1 MIEVN
6 GLTRRFGAH
15 VAVDDISFEVD
26 RGEVVG
32 FLGLNGAGK
41 TTTLRVL
48 AGYLPATSGSVKVAG
63 FDVLR
68 DSIEVRRRIGYLPE
82 NVPLYREQRVEE
94 MLTMQARL
102 HGVPRAERERR
113 IGEVL
118 ERVGVLDRRR
128 QVIAGLSRG
137 LRQRVGLAVALLP
150 KPEVLILD
158 EPTSGLDPM
167 QRQEVRVL
175 LRELSSDHTVLLS
188 SHILPEV
195 EAVCPRTIIIHR
207 GKIVADGTKE
217 EMVRDLGRGSR
228 VRLEAFFGADLEGA
242 LKSLSAIAGAGK
254 IHDLGRLGI
263 HHVLEI
269 EVTEDLREDFGALA
283 HMKGWALRELSY
295 QEPSLEQ
302 VFARIAIGAEGEA
315 VASPSAPVEEA
326 PKVESL
332 TVESLTVESTGL
344 VDLQMSSTSAQP
356 EAPQKEIYSLN
367 PFDGGAT
374 RDLSRPTGT
383 SAVADDAP
391 ERCDDEDGPL

>member
-1 MIEVN
+1 MIEVA
-6 GLTRRFGAH
+6 GLTRRFGSH
-15 VAVDDISFEVD
+15 IAVDDISFEVGQ
-26 RGEVVG
+26 GEVVG

-48 AGYLPATSGSVKVAG
+48 AGYLPATSGAVKVAG

-68 DSIEVRRRIGYLPE
+68 DSMEVRRRIGYLPE

-102 HGVPRAERERR
+102 HGIPKAERSER
-113 IGEVL
+113 IGGVL

-158 EPTSGLDPM
+158 EPTSGLDPI
-167 QRQEVRVL
+167 QRQEVREL
-175 LRELSSDHTVLLS
+175 LRELAADHTVLLS

-195 EAVCPRTIIIHR
+195 EAVCPRTVIIHN

-228 VRLEAFFGADLEGA
+228 VRLEAVFGPDLEA
-242 LKSLSAIAGAGK
+242 ALSAISAVAGAGK

-263 HHVLEI
+263 HHVLEV

-283 HMKGWALRELSY
+283 HMKGWAIRELSY

-302 VFARIAIGAEGEA
+302 VFAKIAVGSEGEPMTPLP
-315 VASPSAPVEEA
+315 VGQEPLSGDEGVPVEDA
-326 PKVESL
+326 
-332 TVESLTVESTGL
+332 GL
-344 VDLQMSSTSAQP
+344 GQLPVSPPPLDTEQP
-356 EAPQKEIYSLN
+356 EKALYSLN

-374 RDLSRPTGT
+374 RDLSQPTG
-383 SAVADDAP
+383 SAPADQAP
-391 ERCDDEDGPL
+391 ERCDEDGADS

>member
-1 MIEVN
+1 MIEVA
-6 GLTRRFGAH
+6 GLTRRFGSH
-15 VAVDDISFEVD
+15 TAVDDISFEVGQ
-26 RGEVVG
+26 GEVVG

-48 AGYLPATSGSVKVAG
+48 AGYLPATSGAVSVAG

-68 DSIEVRRRIGYLPE
+68 DSMEVRRRIGYLPE

-102 HGVPRAERERR
+102 HGIPRAERNAR

-158 EPTSGLDPM
+158 EPTSGLDPI
-167 QRQEVRVL
+167 QRQEVRGL
-175 LRELSSDHTVLLS
+175 LRELASDHTVLLS

-228 VRLEAFFGADLEGA
+228 VRLEAFFGPDLEGA
-242 LKSLSAIAGAGK
+242 LSAISAIAGAGK

-263 HHVLEI
+263 HHVLEVD
-269 EVTEDLREDFGALA
+269 VTEDLREDFGALA

-302 VFARIAIGAEGEA
+302 IFGKIAVGSEGET
-315 VASPSAPVEEA
+315 VSSPQAAPRPPAADENIPVEVSGLGQLEVA
-326 PKVESL
+326 PPAVED
-332 TVESLTVESTGL
+332 E
-344 VDLQMSSTSAQP
+344 QP
-356 EAPQKEIYSLN
+356 EKVLYSLN

-374 RDLSRPTGT
+374 RDLSRPTGGG
-383 SAVADDAP
+383 APADQSL
-391 ERCDDEDGPL
+391 EGCDEGEEGADT

>member
-1 MIEVN
+1 MIEVK

-15 VAVDDISFEVD
+15 IAVDDISFEVGQ
-26 RGEVVG
+26 GEVVG

-228 VRLEAFFGADLEGA
+228 VRLEAFFGEDLEGA
-242 LKSLSAIAGAGK
+242 LKSVSAIAGAGK

-269 EVTEDLREDFGALA
+269 EVTEDLREDFG
-283 HMKGWALRELSY
+283 
-295 QEPSLEQ
+295 
-302 VFARIAIGAEGEA
+302 
-315 VASPSAPVEEA
+315 
-326 PKVESL
+326 
-332 TVESLTVESTGL
+332 
-344 VDLQMSSTSAQP
+344 
-356 EAPQKEIYSLN
+356 
-367 PFDGGAT
+367 
-374 RDLSRPTGT
+374 
-383 SAVADDAP
+383 
-391 ERCDDEDGPL
+391 

>member
-15 VAVDDISFEVD
+15 IAVDDISFEVD

-94 MLTMQARL
+94 MLAMQARL
-102 HGVPRAERERR
+102 HNVPRAERERR

-167 QRQEVRVL
+167 QRQEVRAL

-242 LKSLSAIAGAGK
+242 LKSVSAVAGAGK

-302 VFARIAIGAEGEA
+302 VFAGIAIGAEGEA
-315 VASPSAPVEEA
+315 VTSPSVAVEEA

-332 TVESLTVESTGL
+332 KVESSGL
-344 VDLQMSSTSAQP
+344 VDLQMSSTSAQV

-383 SAVADDAP
+383 SAAADDAP
-391 ERCDDEDGPL
+391 ERCEDEGESP

>member
-1 MIEVN
+1 MIEVA
-6 GLTRRFGAH
+6 GLTRRFGSH
-15 VAVDDISFEVD
+15 IAVDDISFEVGQ
-26 RGEVVG
+26 GEVVG

-48 AGYLPATSGSVKVAG
+48 AGYLPATSGAVKVAG

-68 DSIEVRRRIGYLPE
+68 DSMEVRRRIGYLPE

-94 MLTMQARL
+94 MLNMQARL
-102 HGVPRAERERR
+102 HGIPKAERGER
-113 IGEVL
+113 IGDVL

-128 QVIAGLSRG
+128 QVIADLSRG

-158 EPTSGLDPM
+158 EPTSGLDPI
-167 QRQEVRVL
+167 QRREVREL
-175 LRELSSDHTVLLS
+175 LPELAADHTVLLS

-195 EAVCPRTIIIHR
+195 EAVCPRTVIIHR

-228 VRLEAFFGADLEGA
+228 VRLEAFFGPDLEGA
-242 LKSLSAIAGAGK
+242 LSAIGAVAGAGK

-302 VFARIAIGAEGEA
+302 VFAKIAVGSEGEHIA
-315 VASPSAPVEEA
+315 PPPVAPKPPSVDESAPVDVSGLGQLPVSAPPLEREE
-326 PKVESL
+326 PEKVL
-332 TVESLTVESTGL
+332 
-344 VDLQMSSTSAQP
+344 
-356 EAPQKEIYSLN
+356 YSLN

-374 RDLSRPTGT
+374 RDLSQPTGGG
-383 SAVADDAP
+383 APADQSP
-391 ERCDDEDGPL
+391 ERCDEDEADS